1 MLDGILVL
9 VFFFKSF
16 LKKIHLFNLT
26 IVQILEFHI
35 NKKVVI
41 EL

>member
-1 MLDGILVL
+1 MLDGILV
-9 VFFFKSF
+9 VFFQKL

-35 NKKVVI
+35 NKKVLI